1 MKMIKAMACG
11 LIFTLIFQSMAL
23 YADCTALRDNTF
35 RLHIIANSDS
45 EYDQQI
51 KLALRDALLEYTGKY
66 FTVAHTKDEAINE
79 TSKHL
84 SEITCFS
91 QKFLQSKNYSLNI
104 SAAVTKMY
112 FTTREYDSFTLPAG
126 KYDALR
132 IVIGTGAGHNWWCVM
147 FPQMCL
153 PGAQKK
159 SDGIYTES
167 QKDLIKGG
175 VKYEYKF
182 IVAEWFES
190 IFNLFS

>member
-1 MKMIKAMACG
+1 MKMIKALACG
-11 LIFTLIFQSMAL
+11 LIFTLIFQSMTL
-23 YADCTALRDNTF
+23 YADCSALRDNTF
-35 RLHIIANSDS
+35 RLHIIANSDN

-51 KLALRDALLEYTGKY
+51 KLALRDALLKYTGNY
-66 FTVAHTKDEAINE
+66 FSSAGTKGDAQAKA
-79 TSKHL
+79 SSHL
-84 SEITCFS
+84 SEITCFC
-91 QKFLQSKNYSLNI
+91 QKFLRTQNYNRGV
-104 SAAVTKMY
+104 AVAVTKMY

-153 PGAQKK
+153 PCAQKK
-159 SDGIYTES
+159 SVEVYTES
-167 QKDLIKGG
+167 QKDLIEGG

-190 IFNLFS
+190 IVNLFS